1 MYLSVN
7 IFYFEICQ
15 TLIND
20 CEISLGLTLNLAVK
34 YVSVT
39 FFPESPLN
47 VGTPASLGSSLH
59 ANSPIET
66 FSVFLNE
73 LLELFLP
80 FN

>member
-20 CEISLGLTLNLAVK
+20 CEISLGLTFNLAVK

-66 FSVFLNE
+66 FAVFLNE
-73 LLELFLP
+73 LLKLFFP